1 MSYKGIDS
9 GRFVY
14 LLGWSVDPS
23 LIKAFIKERKRRLT
37 LLGAKADNPPSDYR
51 KLIKFV
57 ADLPEKAHGE
67 IKDWFASHLVG
78 ISDEPIDQIVF
89 RLLQAEYD
97 MLELSDDERKI
108 YSRTLF
114 SLLLRDDTPQ
124 LVLKYLRCP
133 LKSNGEKMLASPKM
147 FGQQLEIDV
156 QALVDVVIDNS
167 EARLDKRNPIS
178 MLVAALLYAKDGNT
192 TAAHEMLPVLKEL
205 LPQEADAIAQ
215 AILDISARIAA
226 KQEVPHGVVIDEPL
240 TQVSVSGIDP
250 EAIDVVGSCTNIL
263 ESGVRFIK
271 VIGIRK
277 EQDFVEL
284 SNAQTIELFPET
296 GDVIWFQGAGHQLGP
311 KLNELGIWRLQK
323 KDFGEAKKV
332 KFHVESFVGPVYD
345 IVTVPYAADE
355 SDKIRYWLK
364 KSYVVQPAVK
374 PIFQLQDGLLVKPV
388 NETTDFER
396 LDYERPFDA
405 WETLNAVR
413 WQGRFLVLGK
423 LPTPEREWECPP
435 IASAIKKILRNH
447 IEQESFPELSKRH
460 IQQLCLSAE
469 EEADTKSVSTRIE
482 RVHKELDR
490 LADHREVTREIVSEL
505 LNVPSVRKEIEDA
518 KEQIVSEFIKSK
530 EDISGELE
538 KLRRQKD
545 SVVKE
550 ISQKKED
557 LKLQSAEVTKSVRKA
572 FETAKAA
579 GVDSLG
585 QIALFQGVLG
595 QNETIATSSSPG
607 INVSPYTTRML
618 VAEIAGEKGK
628 LSDKFIALG
637 FSKSVA
643 RRLELAIEIGA
654 RVGFI
659 ISFRGSFASLIVREV
674 SVAISRRTVL
684 SIDIPVGL
692 VDAVELDNV
701 LRKDNGVDVVLLR
714 NANNSAMDA
723 YALSLQDIAARRI
736 SLGCSDSGP
745 SILVSLSNGI
755 SALPLSTSLIETSF
769 LFDLDNIEPENL
781 VDDAEDYIED
791 IRNRLA
797 SSKRGGSTWL
807 IGLSRLLDEIS
818 RIDSIDR
825 PGVLGLIKQ
834 GVVEPFLDSLQ
845 RVTSNRG

>member
-1 MSYKGIDS
+1 MSYKGADS
-9 GRFVY
+9 GRFGY
-14 LLGWSVDPS
+14 LLVWSVDPS

-51 KLIKFV
+51 KLVKFV

-67 IKDWFASHLVG
+67 IKDWFASHLND

-89 RLLQAEYD
+89 RLLQAECD
-97 MLELSDDERKI
+97 MLELSDEERKI

-114 SLLLRDDTPQ
+114 NLLLRDDTPQ
-124 LVLKYLRCP
+124 LVLEYLRSP
-133 LKSNGEKMLASPKM
+133 LKSNGEKTLNSPKM
-147 FGQQLEIDV
+147 LGLQLDLDIP
-156 QALVDVVIDNS
+156 ALSDIVIGNYGNC
-167 EARLDKRNPIS
+167 LDTRNPVTL
-178 MLVAALLYAKDGNT
+178 LVAALLYAKDGNAG
-192 TAAHEMLPVLKEL
+192 AAQEMLPVLKEL
-205 LPQEADAIAQ
+205 LPQEIDAIAQ
-215 AILDISARIAA
+215 AIIDISARIAA

-240 TQVSVSGIDP
+240 TQVSISEIDP
-250 EAIDVVGSCTNIL
+250 EAVDVVGSCTNIL

-277 EQDFVEL
+277 EHDFVEL

-311 KLNELGIWRLQK
+311 KLNELGIWRLQR
-323 KDFGEAKKV
+323 KDFGEGKRV

-345 IVTVPYAADE
+345 IVTIPYNADE
-355 SDKIRYWLK
+355 SDKIRSWLK

-388 NETTDFER
+388 SETADFDR

-413 WQGRFLVLGK
+413 WQGRFLVLEK

-435 IASAIKKILRNH
+435 IASAIKKILRSH

-460 IQQLCLSAE
+460 IQQLCLSAK

-490 LADHREVTREIVSEL
+490 LADQREVTREIVSEL
-505 LNVPSVRKEIEDA
+505 LNVPSVRKEVEEA
-518 KEQIVSEFIKSK
+518 KEKIISEFIKSK
-530 EDISGELE
+530 EDISGDLE

-572 FETAKAA
+572 FEAAKAA
-579 GVDSLG
+579 GVESLG

-595 QNETIATSSSPG
+595 QNEMVATSSSQG

-637 FSKSVA
+637 FSKSAA
-643 RRLELAIEIGA
+643 RRWELAIEIGA

-659 ISFRGSFASLIVREV
+659 ISFCGSFASLIAREV

-692 VDAVELDNV
+692 VDGVEFDNA
-701 LRKDNGVDVVLLR
+701 LRKNGDIGVVLLR
-714 NANNSAMDA
+714 NANNSAMEA

-736 SLGCSDSGP
+736 GFGEGDSSP
-745 SILVSLSNGI
+745 SIIISVSNGI
-755 SALPLSTSLIETSF
+755 SALPLSASLVAINF
-769 LFDLDNIEPENL
+769 QFDLDAIEPEN
-781 VDDAEDYIED
+781 VAEDGDEFIED

-797 SSKRGGSTWL
+797 TSKVGASTWL
-807 IGLSRLLDEIS
+807 VGLSRLLSETS
-818 RIDSIDR
+818 NIDSVDR
-825 PGVLGLIKQ
+825 PAVLGLIKQ
-834 GVVEPFLDSLQ
+834 GVVEPFFDSLQ
-845 RVTSNRG
+845 GEKLN